1 MFPAQRQTPLN
12 THYSE
17 TKKAKLCDY
26 CLIARKDRLYS
37 SKLSISQMLELDFLK
52 KKKKRK
58 ETEAFNA
65 IVLVLIFVLFRAIR
79 SPLLRLNCELRTTL

>member
-17 TKKAKLCDY
+17 TKKAELCDY

-52 KKKKRK
+52 KK
-58 ETEAFNA
+58 EASDV
-65 IVLVLIFVLFRAIR
+65 IVLVLIFVLFRAIQ
-79 SPLLRLNCELRTTL
+79 SPWPRLNCELRTTL